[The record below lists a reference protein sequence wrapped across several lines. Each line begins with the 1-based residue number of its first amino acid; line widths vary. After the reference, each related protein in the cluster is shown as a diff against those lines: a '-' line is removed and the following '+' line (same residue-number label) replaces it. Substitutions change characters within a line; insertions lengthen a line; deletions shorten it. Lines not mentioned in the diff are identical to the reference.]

1 MTDKKHIVWADDEIK
16 QLKPHIIF
24 LEEKGYDVTS
34 VNSGEDAIDQ
44 CSKIHVDLIL
54 IDEMMTGLDGLSTIA
69 IINKK
74 WPDIPIIM
82 VTKNEEEWLM
92 EEAIGS
98 HIANYLTKPVNPS
111 QVLIA
116 CKNILENKSIQTNKT
131 IKDFIKYFNDLSN
144 NSYDIQD
151 IDQWYGIYNDICDW
165 SIKLDCVD
173 DKNILNMLE
182 SQKKIINHYFNNFI
196 FKNYKNWMIDKNN
209 KAPILSNRIFSEKLY
224 PIIKSDKQIIF
235 IIIDC
240 LRLDQ
245 WKIISELLYPHFTIK
260 EDYCMSIIPT
270 ATPFARNAIF
280 SGLLPN
286 DLKNEENDIW
296 NKMFNENKLNG
307 YEDILFKKLLSKN
320 NLDNI
325 SNAYIKISDFSSGKK
340 LLNKIKDYKNIN
352 ILNIVVNFVDILGH
366 SRSES
371 KVLSELIPND
381 SAYRQAIFNWFNNSW
396 LYEILTII
404 KSWTDTE
411 IIITSDHGNTKIDKP
426 LLVRGDQSTSM
437 GVRYKYGRN
446 LRVDTKHVLKI
457 SNPIEYNL
465 PMFDVNTEYIIARNG
480 IYFVYN
486 NDYHKYVNM
495 YKNTFQHGGISMD
508 EMILPLI
515 QLSPK

>member
-1 MTDKKHIVWADDEIK
+1 M
-16 QLKPHIIF
+16 
-24 LEEKGYDVTS
+24 
-34 VNSGEDAIDQ
+34 
-44 CSKIHVDLIL
+44 
-54 IDEMMTGLDGLSTIA
+54 
-69 IINKK
+69 
-74 WPDIPIIM
+74 
-82 VTKNEEEWLM
+82 
-92 EEAIGS
+92 
-98 HIANYLTKPVNPS
+98 
-111 QVLIA
+111 
-116 CKNILENKSIQTNKT
+116 
-131 IKDFIKYFNDLSN
+131 
-144 NSYDIQD
+144 
-151 IDQWYGIYNDICDW
+151 
-165 SIKLDCVD
+165 
-173 DKNILNMLE
+173 
-182 SQKKIINHYFNNFI
+182 
-196 FKNYKNWMIDKNN
+196 
-209 KAPILSNRIFSEKLY
+209 
-224 PIIKSDKQIIF
+224 
-235 IIIDC
+235 
-240 LRLDQ
+240 
-245 WKIISELLYPHFTIK
+245 
-260 EDYCMSIIPT
+260 
-270 ATPFARNAIF
+270 
-280 SGLLPN
+280 
-286 DLKNEENDIW
+286 
-296 NKMFNENKLNG
+296 
-307 YEDILFKKLLSKN
+307 LSKN

-340 LLNKIKDYKNIN
+340 LLNKIKDYKNID

-396 LYEILTII
+396 LYEIFTIF

-465 PMFDVNTEYIIARNG
+465 PMFDVNTEYIIARDG